1 MVRSIQEMRLIA
13 FALLVVV
20 FLPLI
25 TVGFIASLMYT
36 MLECGWL
43 VWRHKV
49 WEGVLE

>member
-1 MVRSIQEMRLIA
+1 MRLIV
-13 FALLVVV
+13 FTVLLVL

-25 TVGFIASLMYT
+25 MVGFTASLMYT

-43 VWRHKV
+43 VWRRKV